1 MATERDELKVVYDQ
15 VGTPTYAADLATCI
29 LEILPRYQKQ
39 GTSIYNYSNEG
50 CCSWYDFALAVVEM
64 AGLRCGILPVTTNQY
79 PTKAFR
85 PPYSVLDKASIKTDF
100 NINIPHWKESLQRCI
115 ELLIKL

>member
-1 MATERDELKVVYDQ
+1 
-15 VGTPTYAADLATCI
+15 
-29 LEILPRYQKQ
+29 
-39 GTSIYNYSNEG
+39 SNEG